1 MINRRHIRIK
11 VMQSV
16 YAMVHTKSDN
26 LTKEEKF
33 LKHSIDKMSELHAL
47 LLNAL
52 IEVRQKA
59 LQHIE
64 VSKKKYLASSDDIN
78 PNTKFVDNKAL
89 LALVE
94 SQSLAK
100 FTDDKKLTNWE
111 LDDEFINIIWS
122 EIRNSPLYERY
133 INTESQSFDEDQQF
147 LIEVFKRI
155 VAPNEKLADYF
166 EDKNL
171 TWVDD
176 IPFVNTWIVKD
187 LGNLKANKPYRLGR
201 LYKDEQDEDFVVDLF
216 RKVMLNFSEFDQI
229 IDEKTPNW
237 ETERIADIDLILIKM
252 ALCEFV
258 HFASIPTRVSI
269 NEYIEIAKDY
279 SSQKSSFFINGVLDK
294 ILKQFSENGKIKK
307 MGRGLL

>member
-1 MINRRHIRIK
+1 
-11 VMQSV
+11 MQSV

>member
-1 MINRRHIRIK
+1 
-11 VMQSV
+11 
-16 YAMVHTKSDN
+16 MVHTQSDN

-33 LKHSIDKMSELHAL
+33 LKQSIDKMSELHAL

-78 PNTKFVDNKAL
+78 PNTKFVDNKGILAL
-89 LALVE
+89 LE

-100 FTDDKKLTNWE
+100 FSDDKKLTNWE

-133 INTESQSFDEDQQF
+133 INNESQSFEEDQEF

-187 LGNLKANKPYRLGR
+187 LGNLKPNKPYKLGR

-216 RKVMLNFSEFDQI
+216 RKVILNFSEFDVI

-237 ETERIADIDLILIKM
+237 ETERIADIDLILMKM
-252 ALCEFV
+252 ALCEFI

-294 ILKQFSENGKIKK
+294 ILKQYNDEGKIKK